1 MTARVIVAPS
11 PAVGLNHFGSVSI
24 IESMQPKTDP
34 AAHEQRD
41 IAEVA
46 RRLATRFPDAPPDTV
61 RAAVE
66 QAHRRFDGAP
76 IRDFVPVFVERSARD
91 ALARP

>member
-1 MTARVIVAPS
+1 MAARVIVRPS
-11 PAVGLNHFGSVSI
+11 PAGGLNAPGSLPI
-24 IESMQPKTDP
+24 IEYMQPQTDP

-46 RRLATRFPDAPPDTV
+46 RRLATRFPDAPPDRV

-91 ALARP
+91 TLARP